1 MLVVV
6 TRSPTKV
13 ITSVQRAGNGI
24 QKMEVNGCN
33 VSFVKNGFTKH
44 VFTFKSSVAR
54 KQRIFY
60 FIDLTVIHL

>member
-13 ITSVQRAGNGI
+13 ITSVQRAGNGT

-33 VSFVKNGFTKH
+33 VPFVKNGFTKH
-44 VFTFKSSVAR
+44 VFRFKSNC
-54 KQRIFY
+54 
-60 FIDLTVIHL
+60 